1 MELILAQIDTKMV
14 FVGVAVFLAII
25 IGLTVIIQVAARYL
39 TPQGNAK
46 IDINHGFKTVETP
59 RGTTLLNAL
68 NENAVKIASACGGGG
83 SCGQCKCQVLSGGGE
98 VLPSEKSHLNLKQI
112 QEGWRL
118 ACQVKVR
125 DDIKIHAEAGAQEWE
140 CEVVSN
146 DNVATFIKEF
156 KVQLP
161 PGANLDF
168 KAGGYIQIAIPE
180 YDMSYKSIDLG
191 PKGELF
197 KGDWDKFKMWELG
210 SKTTEAC
217 ERAYS
222 MANHPAEGN
231 IVMLNVRIAHPP
243 PDRNDPSGWK
253 QVPAGKASSY
263 IFNLKKG
270 DKVKISGPYGEFY
283 MNHNNREIMF
293 IGGGAG
299 MAPMRSHIFDLFQT
313 QKSTRKATFWYGA
326 RSMKE
331 MFYDEDFK
339 SIEKEFPNF
348 KYFVALSDKAP
359 EDEGRWTVKKDMND
373 TEASGFRGFIHNVIM
388 EQYLKNHEAPEDI
401 DYYMCGPPIMNK
413 SVMDMLVNLGVD
425 RSQIHLDDFGG

>member
-1 MELILAQIDTKMV
+1 
-14 FVGVAVFLAII
+14 
-25 IGLTVIIQVAARYL
+25 
-39 TPQGNAK
+39 
-46 IDINHGFKTVETP
+46 
-59 RGTTLLNAL
+59 
-68 NENAVKIASACGGGG
+68 
-83 SCGQCKCQVLSGGGE
+83 
-98 VLPSEKSHLNLKQI
+98 
-112 QEGWRL
+112 
-118 ACQVKVR
+118 
-125 DDIKIHAEAGAQEWE
+125 
-140 CEVVSN
+140 
-146 DNVATFIKEF
+146 
-156 KVQLP
+156 
-161 PGANLDF
+161 
-168 KAGGYIQIAIPE
+168 
-180 YDMSYKSIDLG
+180 
-191 PKGELF
+191 
-197 KGDWDKFKMWELG
+197 
-210 SKTTEAC
+210 
-217 ERAYS
+217 
-222 MANHPAEGN
+222 
-231 IVMLNVRIAHPP
+231 
-243 PDRNDPSGWK
+243 
-253 QVPAGKASSY
+253 
-263 IFNLKKG
+263 
-270 DKVKISGPYGEFY
+270 